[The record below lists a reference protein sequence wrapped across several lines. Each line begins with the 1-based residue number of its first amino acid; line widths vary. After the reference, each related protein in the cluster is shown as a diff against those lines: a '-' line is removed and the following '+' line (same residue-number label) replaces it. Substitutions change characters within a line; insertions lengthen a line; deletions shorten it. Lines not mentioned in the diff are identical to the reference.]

1 MRMEVEYCVTAETH
15 DAAERLAALWG
26 EQADGNSFEGFE
38 NDIFSVMEHVI
49 RAAHQMEEGGQKDS
63 FQIAGK
69 CDTDYDCTLFMIEYS
84 GGEPRIKAEYA
95 EQEDEEKYYAFQDS
109 VYEEIPDVL
118 MGEEYKTFKK
128 AIADDMPLGGF
139 LAEPYDEWVASIIG

>member
-1 MRMEVEYCVTAETH
+1 MRMEVEYCVTAENH
-15 DAAERLAALWG
+15 EAAERLAALWG

-38 NDIFSVMEHVI
+38 NDILSVMEHVI
-49 RAAHQMEEGGQKDS
+49 RAAHQMEEAGKKDS

-84 GGEPRIKAEYA
+84 GGEPRIKAELA
-95 EQEDEEKYYAFQDS
+95 EQEDEEKYYAFQDA

-128 AIADDMPLGGF
+128 AIADDMLLGGF
-139 LAEPYDEWVASIIG
+139 LDRPYDEWVASIIG

>member
-1 MRMEVEYCVTAETH
+1 MEVEYCVTAETH
-15 DAAERLAALWG
+15 DAAERLRALWG
-26 EQADGNSFEGFE
+26 EQAGGHSFEGFE

-49 RAAHQMEEGGQKDS
+49 RAAHQMEESGQKDS

-84 GGEPRIKAEYA
+84 GGEPRIKAELA
-95 EQEDEEKYYAFQDS
+95 EQEDEEKYYAFQDA

-139 LAEPYDEWVASIIG
+139 LDEPYDEWVASIIG